1 MKITPNELN
10 SVSKYQSLITPNKS
24 IEEKEETK
32 ETKGSSFADTMN
44 GFLHEVNKMQ
54 NDSSEMTESFIKG
67 EDVNLHD
74 VMIAGQKA
82 KTTFQLLIEL
92 RNKGLDLYREIQRMQ
107 V

>member
-1 MKITPNELN
+1 MKIIPNELN

-24 IEEKEETK
+24 IEAKEESQ
-32 ETKGSSFADTMN
+32 ETSFSSTMN
-44 GFLHEVNKMQ
+44 NFLQEVNKTQ
-54 NDSSEMTESFIKG
+54 NDASDMTERFIKG
-67 EDVNLHD
+67 EDIDLHD
-74 VMIAGQKA
+74 VMIASQKA